1 MKFLFLFFKIADELI
16 KKWRSVEKE
25 DHVPLRQYMMALAL
39 KSIVWTS
46 FGENYMTSNN
56 EILQIEN
63 DYDTVRH

>member
-1 MKFLFLFFKIADELI
+1 MKLFFFKIAHELI
-16 KKWRSVEKE
+16 KKWKSVARE

-46 FGENYMTSNN
+46 FGENYMTSNK

-63 DYDTVRH
+63 DYDTVRR